1 MALPTNYN
9 QNKYLAVTFRRGSEY
24 IEHPSNLAMSIPD
37 LQYIGQ
43 IGQLK
48 DAHLYGIPLAAW
60 ATFNI
65 GQLDSLRDVTSVR
78 IQEPK
83 IRTKRGGGEL

>member
-1 MALPTNYN
+1 MALPTDYN
-9 QNKYLAVTFRRGSEY
+9 QHKYLALTFRRGSEY
-24 IEHPSNLAMSIPD
+24 IEYPSNLVMSIPD

-60 ATFNI
+60 DTFDVS
-65 GQLDSLRDVTSVR
+65 QLESLRDVTSVQ

-83 IRTKRGGGEL
+83 MRAKRGGEEL